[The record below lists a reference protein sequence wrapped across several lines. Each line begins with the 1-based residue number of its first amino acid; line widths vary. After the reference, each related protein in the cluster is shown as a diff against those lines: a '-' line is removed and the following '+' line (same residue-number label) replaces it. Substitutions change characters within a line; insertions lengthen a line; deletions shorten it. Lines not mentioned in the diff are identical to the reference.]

1 MKKSYL
7 KPNATVVALTAEDGL
22 LAGSNLGSLGNAGNA
37 SDHEGVPPEMDTQKN
52 KWSEDDAEGFWD

>member
-37 SDHEGVPPEMDTQKN
+37 SDHEGGPPEMDTQKN

>member
-7 KPNATVVALTAEDGL
+7 KPNAAVVDLCTEASI

-37 SDHEGVPPEMDTQKN
+37 SDHVGGPPEMDTRKTI
-52 KWSEDDAEGFWD
+52 WGEDDNQGIWD